1 MNALRRPF
9 ADRLFRRL
17 VWLIVAAIGWTGV
30 ALLGAALYAQHPPR
44 AGFDLALILEAGRR
58 VAAGTSPYLA
68 GGVGQGTQVE
78 SLFYSYP
85 PPVAQAASLL
95 AGLPD
100 ALVLVVTGV
109 VATAGFAAFVRAF
122 ARLAA
127 PGHPALDAALPEI
140 GRAHV

>member
-85 PPVAQAASLL
+85 PPDLL
-95 AGLPD
+95 AWRPP
-100 ALVLVVTGV
+100 
-109 VATAGFAAFVRAF
+109 ATPHEMPPCPPWPSRRSSTRSRSPCCSATSTPGSRWHT
-122 ARLAA
+122 ARLFS
-127 PGHPALDAALPEI
+127 P
-140 GRAHV
+140 